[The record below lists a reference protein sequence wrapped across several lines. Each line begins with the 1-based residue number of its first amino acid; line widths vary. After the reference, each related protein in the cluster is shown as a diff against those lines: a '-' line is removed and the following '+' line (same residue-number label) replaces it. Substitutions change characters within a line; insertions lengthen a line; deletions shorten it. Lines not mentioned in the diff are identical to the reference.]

1 MKSKFTR
8 KEIKEN
14 YNIILE
20 VGYCNLQNLLKYKEP
35 FGYSTR
41 AEGWACDY
49 YELNNGVCVSTGYAP
64 IGKGK
69 QVSKEVFKKY
79 DDKARKL
86 LDRYNY
92 PIGRINT
99 LINKF
104 VNEILEED

>member
-1 MKSKFTR
+1 MKAKFTR

-14 YNIILE
+14 YNIIIE
-20 VGYCNLQNLLKYKEP
+20 VGYCKLQNLLTYKQP

-49 YELNNGVCVSTGYAP
+49 YELSNNICISTGYAP
-64 IGKGK
+64 IIKGK
-69 QVSKEVFKKY
+69 QPSREILKKY

-86 LDRYNY
+86 LDKYTY

-99 LINKF
+99 LIDKF
-104 VNEILEED
+104 VNEILEEE